1 MVQEYLV
8 DCTHF
13 EHFLDNQMKGEF
25 SIFSQSR
32 PNFSQGFGL
41 VSVVICG
48 RTWGNSANCEMSL

>member
-13 EHFLDNQMKGEF
+13 EHFGQSNERGI
-25 SIFSQSR
+25 SIFLNR
-32 PNFSQGFGL
+32 DLIFQGFGL